1 MRPALPIL
9 TTLTT
14 TLTKAPHATL
24 VGRLLTPQGPSIV
37 TTHNNHFV
45 DITCPQFPTISSLFN
60 HHDPLSV
67 VQDLATRSPVLG
79 HVEPLLASLLSPA
92 DLQPVKACGV
102 TFAKSMLE
110 RVIEEHTGG
119 DRTQAQAFRQTLT
132 ASLGEL
138 DLSTIVPGST
148 ESKALKAHL
157 STMGLWSQ
165 YLEVGLGPD
174 AEVFTKCQP
183 LSSVGSGA
191 DVGIHSCSTWNNP
204 EPELVLAVNR
214 HGRIVGA
221 TLGNDVNLRDVEG
234 RSALLLGKAKDNNA
248 SCSMGPMVRL
258 LDKGFALEDLHTLDI
273 ALQIDGT
280 ASDGFQL
287 SDTSALSLISRALE
301 ELVEQTMSEHQYP
314 DGFMLFTG
322 TAFSPTQDRG
332 EVGNGFSHERGDV
345 VAISNGQ
352 IGTLVNTVRT
362 ASECP
367 PWTFG
372 MHALMRNLAKRKLL

>member
-1 MRPALPIL
+1 MRPAHI

-14 TLTKAPHATL
+14 TLTKAPTATL

-37 TTHNNHFV
+37 TTHNNYFV

-79 HVEPLLASLLSPA
+79 TVDPLLASLLSPA

-119 DRTQAQAFRQTLT
+119 DRKQAQGFRQTLT

-138 DLSTIVPGST
+138 DLGTIVPGSSD
-148 ESKALKAHL
+148 SKALKAHL
-157 STMGLWSQ
+157 SAMGLWSQ

-258 LDKGFALEDLHTLDI
+258 LDEGFALEDLHTLDI

-280 ASDGFQL
+280 ASDGFQ
-287 SDTSALSLISRALE
+287 
-301 ELVEQTMSEHQYP
+301 
-314 DGFMLFTG
+314 
-322 TAFSPTQDRG
+322 FSFLHYQD
-332 EVGNGFSHERGDV
+332 
-345 VAISNGQ
+345 
-352 IGTLVNTVRT
+352 
-362 ASECP
+362 C
-367 PWTFG
+367 
-372 MHALMRNLAKRKLL
+372 